1 MHKLLRRGKTLLTL
15 NEEAEEL
22 RKLSEEPSLST
33 EAARDQLAVSYG
45 FFSWRQM
52 EVHVLLQNQEFDD
65 FLYLSCLTYCP
76 TDSPR
81 LRQRARE
88 MLLSDPT
95 LPERDIHH
103 AAAVGNSAAVE
114 RFLVAEPSLV
124 SQRGGFFDWEPLLY
138 ACYSRLNLPEHS
150 TLDVAKL
157 LLDRGAD
164 AGAYYMW
171 GGQYRFTALTGAFGE
186 GEMGPSNQPEH
197 ERCVDLAKLLLDA
210 GADPND
216 GQALY
221 NRMFEP
227 GQYWIELLLEHGL
240 NSNHTVNWLDEDGE
254 QLVPSK
260 ECILDYQLRWAV
272 EKGHI
277 ERARLLIG
285 AGANAAAKNR
295 FGDSYYTIA
304 FKRGDLDFAEE
315 LSSLGSQRQELPEVE
330 QFIAVCMSGDV
341 TNARALLQGNGN
353 ADLVEQA
360 EREFA
365 DTVGRAA
372 GVGNLKGLKVFHQ
385 LGFNLNKMQGQTP
398 LHQAV
403 LGGHID
409 SVKWLAEIGCD
420 LGIRDDVHGSTPLQW
435 AFALGRGECRDFL
448 SQFDLDV
455 FDSILCDRP
464 ARIREIVQ
472 SDGDALERTLK
483 EMRDSQS
490 SFEDDWMTPLVFAMT
505 RERVEATK
513 CLLTLGANRQV
524 TAPSGETL
532 EDLVKNKAPR
542 AISDLW

>member
-1 MHKLLRRGKTLLTL
+1 MHKLLRRGKTLTTL
-15 NEEAEEL
+15 SEEAEDWQKQSGDYSL
-22 RKLSEEPSLST
+22 TREE
-33 EAARDQLAVSYG
+33 ARNQLAISYG

-76 TDSPR
+76 TDRPGIR
-81 LRQRARE
+81 ERARA
-88 MLLSDPT
+88 MLLEDPS
-95 LPERDIHH
+95 LAERDIHH
-103 AAAVGNSAAVE
+103 AAAVGNTTV
-114 RFLVAEPSLV
+114 VAKLLDSDPKLV

-138 ACYSRLNLPEHS
+138 TCYSRLNLAENS
-150 TLDVAKL
+150 TLDVAKVL
-157 LLDRGAD
+157 LERGAD
-164 AGAYYMW
+164 ANSHYMW

-197 ERCVDLAKLLLDA
+197 QRCIDLAKLLLEA

-216 GQALY
+216 GQTLY

-240 NSNHTVNWLDEDGE
+240 NCKHTVNWLDEDGE

-260 ECILDYQLRWAV
+260 ERILDYQLRWAI

-285 AGANAAAKNR
+285 AGADVAATNR
-295 FGDSYYTIA
+295 FGDSYFTIA
-304 FKRGDLDFAEE
+304 FKRGDLEFAEE
-315 LSSLGSQRQELPEVE
+315 LATLGSQRQKLPEVE
-330 QFIAVCMSGDV
+330 QFIAVCMSGNV
-341 TNARALLQGNGN
+341 HEARALLEGNPN
-353 ADLVEQA
+353 LVDQA
-360 EREFA
+360 ENEFA

-372 GVGNLKGLKVFHQ
+372 GEGNLKGLKVFHA

-403 LGGHID
+403 LGGHLD
-409 SVKWLAEIGCD
+409 NVKWLVEIGCD

-435 AFALGRGECRDFL
+435 AFALGRDECRDFL
-448 SQFDLDV
+448 SQFELDL
-455 FDSILCDRP
+455 FDSILCDRTV
-464 ARIREIVQ
+464 RIKEIVE
-472 SDGDALERTLK
+472 SESSALERTLK
-483 EMRDSQS
+483 EMRGTQYN
-490 SFEDDWMTPLVFAMT
+490 FEDDWMTPLVFAMT

-513 CLLTLGANRQV
+513 CLLKLGANRQV

-532 EDLVKNKAPR
+532 ADLVKTKTPKEIA
-542 AISDLW
+542 DLW

>member
-15 NEEAEEL
+15 DEEAEDL
-22 RKLSEEPSLST
+22 RKRSDDPSLSKA
-33 EAARDQLAVSYG
+33 AARDQLAISYG

-52 EVHVLLQNQEFDD
+52 ELHVLLQDQEFDD

-76 TDSPR
+76 TDHPR
-81 LRQRARE
+81 LRERART
-88 MLLSDPT
+88 MLREDPS
-95 LPERDIHH
+95 LAERDIHH
-103 AAAVGNSAAVE
+103 AAAVGNADVVA
-114 RFLVAEPSLV
+114 RFLSNDSGLV

-138 ACYSRLNLPEHS
+138 ACYSRLNLPNNS
-150 TLDVAKL
+150 TFDVAKL
-157 LLDRGAD
+157 LLEQGAD
-164 AGAYYMW
+164 ANDHYMW
-171 GGQYRFTALTGAFGE
+171 GGQYRFTALTGVFGE

-197 ERCVDLAKLLLDA
+197 ERCVELAELLLQA

-227 GQYWIELLLEHGL
+227 GESWIKLLLKYGL
-240 NSNHTVNWLDEDGE
+240 NSKHTVNWLQEDDEL
-254 QLVPSK
+254 LVPSK

-277 ERARLLIG
+277 ERARLLIN
-285 AGANAAAKNR
+285 AGANTAAKNR
-295 FGDSYYTIA
+295 FGDSYFTIA

-315 LSSLGSQRQELPEVE
+315 LASLGSQRQELPEVE
-330 QFIAVCMSGDV
+330 QFIAVCMSGDMSK
-341 TNARALLQGNGN
+341 ARALLQDNLS
-353 ADLVEQA
+353 LVEQA
-360 EREFA
+360 ENEFA

-372 GVGNLKGLKVFHQ
+372 GEGNLKGLKVFHE

-409 SVKWLAEIGCD
+409 NVKWLVEVGCD

-435 AFALGRGECRDFL
+435 AFALGRDECRDFL
-448 SQFDLDV
+448 GQFDLDL

-464 ARIREIVQ
+464 DRIEEIVH
-472 SDGDALERTLK
+472 SDNTSLERTLK
-483 EMRDSQS
+483 DMRGSQY
-490 SFEDDWMTPLVFAMT
+490 SFEDDWMTPLVFALT

-513 CLLTLGANRQV
+513 CLLKLGANRQV
-524 TAPSGETL
+524 TTPDGESL
-532 EDLVKNKAPR
+532 DDLVRNKAPKSI
-542 AISDLW
+542 ADLW

>member
-1 MHKLLRRGKTLLTL
+1 MHKLLRRGKTLTT
-15 NEEAEEL
+15 
-22 RKLSEEPSLST
+22 LSEETEDWQKQSRDFSLT
-33 EAARDQLAVSYG
+33 REEARNQLAISYG

-76 TDSPR
+76 TDRPG
-81 LRQRARE
+81 LRERARA
-88 MLLSDPT
+88 MLLKDPS
-95 LPERDIHH
+95 LAERDIHH
-103 AAAVGNSAAVE
+103 AAAVGNTSVVVK
-114 RFLVAEPSLV
+114 LLDSDPKLV

-138 ACYSRLNLPEHS
+138 TCYSRLNLAENS
-150 TLDVAKL
+150 TFDVAKVL
-157 LLDRGAD
+157 LERGAD
-164 AGAYYMW
+164 ANSHYMW

-197 ERCVDLAKLLLDA
+197 QRCIDLAKLLLEA

-216 GQALY
+216 GQTLY

-240 NSNHTVNWLDEDGE
+240 NSKHTVNWLDEDGE

-260 ECILDYQLRWAV
+260 ECILDYQLRWAI

-285 AGANAAAKNR
+285 AGANVAATNR
-295 FGDSYYTIA
+295 FGDSYFTIA
-304 FKRGDLDFAEE
+304 FKRGDLEFAEE
-315 LSSLGSQRQELPEVE
+315 LATLGSHRQKLPEVE
-330 QFIAVCMSGDV
+330 QFIAVCMSGNV
-341 TNARALLQGNGN
+341 HEARALLEGNPN
-353 ADLVEQA
+353 LVEQA
-360 EREFA
+360 ENEFA

-372 GVGNLKGLKVFHQ
+372 GEGNLTGLKVFHA

-403 LGGHID
+403 LGGHLD
-409 SVKWLAEIGCD
+409 NVKWLVEIGCD

-435 AFALGRGECRDFL
+435 AFALGRDECRDFL
-448 SQFDLDV
+448 SQFELDL
-455 FDSILCDRP
+455 FDSILCDRTV
-464 ARIREIVQ
+464 RIKEIVE
-472 SDGDALERTLK
+472 SESSALERTLK
-483 EMRDSQS
+483 EMRATQY

-513 CLLTLGANRQV
+513 CLLKLGANREI

-532 EDLVKNKAPR
+532 ADLVRNKAPKEI
-542 AISDLW
+542 ADLW

>member
-1 MHKLLRRGKTLLTL
+1 MHKLLRGKTLSTL
-15 NEEAEEL
+15 GEEAEDL
-22 RKLSEEPSLST
+22 QRKSDDSSITHEK
-33 EAARDQLAVSYG
+33 AREQLAISYG

-52 EVHVLLQNQEFDD
+52 EVHVLIQEQEFDD

-81 LRQRARE
+81 LRERARAQ
-88 MLLSDPT
+88 LL
-95 LPERDIHH
+95 E
-103 AAAVGNSAAVE
+103 
-114 RFLVAEPSLV
+114 EPSLVDRDIYHAATIGNTAAIERMLNADPKVV

-138 ACYSRLNLPEHS
+138 ACYSRLNLPDNS
-150 TLDVAKL
+150 TFDVAKL
-157 LLDRGAD
+157 LLERGAD
-164 AGAYYMW
+164 PNAYYMW

-197 ERCVDLAKLLLDA
+197 ERCVDLANLLLEA

-227 GQYWIELLLEHGL
+227 GQSWIELLLKHGL
-240 NSNHTVNWLDEDGE
+240 NSKHTINWLDEDGKN
-254 QLVPSK
+254 LFPSK

-285 AGANAAAKNR
+285 VGANATAKNR
-295 FGDSYYTIA
+295 FGDSYSTIA
-304 FKRGDLDFAEE
+304 FKRGDLEFAEE
-315 LSSLGSQRQELPEVE
+315 LASLGSQRQELPEVE
-330 QFIAVCMSGDV
+330 RFIAVCMSGNV
-341 TNARALLQGNGN
+341 REAQALLEGKPK
-353 ADLVEQA
+353 LVEQA
-360 EREFA
+360 ESEFA
-365 DTVGRAA
+365 DTAGRAA
-372 GVGNLKGLKVFHQ
+372 GEGNLKGLKVFHEV
-385 LGFNLNKMQGQTP
+385 GFNLNKMQGQTP

-409 SVKWLAEIGCD
+409 SVKWLVQIGCD

-448 SQFDLDV
+448 SQFDLDI

-464 ARIREIVQ
+464 DHIREIVH
-472 SDGDALERTLK
+472 SDSDALERTLK
-483 EMRDSQS
+483 EVRNSQY

-513 CLLTLGANRQV
+513 RLLSLGANRQV

-532 EDLVKNKAPR
+532 EDLVKNKVPR

>member
-1 MHKLLRRGKTLLTL
+1 MHKLLRGNTLSTL
-15 NEEAEEL
+15 GEEAEDLQRNSVDSSITLE
-22 RKLSEEPSLST
+22 K
-33 EAARDQLAVSYG
+33 ARQKIATSYG

-52 EVHVLLQNQEFDD
+52 EVHMLLQEQEFDD

-76 TDSPR
+76 TDNPR
-81 LRQRARE
+81 FRERARAK
-88 MLLSDPT
+88 LLEEPS
-95 LPERDIHH
+95 LAERDIHH
-103 AAAVGNSAAVE
+103 AATVGNTDAIE
-114 RFLVAEPSLV
+114 RMLNADPRLV

-138 ACYSRLNLPEHS
+138 ACYSRLNLPDSS
-150 TLDVAKL
+150 TFDVAKL
-157 LLDRGAD
+157 LLKHRAD
-164 AGAYYMW
+164 PNAFYMW

-197 ERCVDLAKLLLDA
+197 ERCIDLANLLLEA

-227 GQYWIELLLEHGL
+227 GQFWIELLLKHGL
-240 NSNHTVNWLDEDGE
+240 NSKHKVNWLDEDGD

-295 FGDSYYTIA
+295 FGDSYSTIA
-304 FKRGDLDFAEE
+304 FKRGDLEFAEE
-315 LSSLGSQRQELPEVE
+315 LASLGSQRQELPEVE
-330 QFIAVCMSGDV
+330 RFIAVCMSGNV
-341 TNARALLQGNGN
+341 HEAQALLEGKSN
-353 ADLVEQA
+353 LVEQA
-360 EREFA
+360 ESEFA
-365 DTVGRAA
+365 DTAGRAA
-372 GVGNLKGLKVFHQ
+372 GEGNLKGLKVFHEV
-385 LGFNLNKMQGQTP
+385 GFNLNKMQGQTP

-409 SVKWLAEIGCD
+409 SVKWLMEIGCD

-448 SQFDLDV
+448 SQFDLDL

-464 ARIREIVQ
+464 DRIKAIVE
-472 SDGDALERTLK
+472 SDSSSLEKTLK
-483 EMRDSQS
+483 EMRNSQY
-490 SFEDDWMTPLVFAMT
+490 SFEDDWMTPLVFALT

-513 CLLTLGANRQV
+513 CLLTLGASRKI

-532 EDLVKNKAPR
+532 DDLVKNKAPR
-542 AISDLW
+542 AILDLW